1 MMKNIFTRVIS
12 ILLLLSFILAAQSCT
27 PSSSVPT
34 PPHDGTLKPSDL
46 SGTST
51 PGETPD
57 DGVVE
62 LTPPI
67 TPAPLP
73 NGTDEPT
80 KAPAPTA
87 AVTPQPNGTGGP
99 ATTGGK
105 VALTFDD
112 GPSAAATAK
121 ILDLLERY
129 QVKATFFV
137 LGNMAEALP
146 ELLKRQVALGCE
158 IGNHTQGH
166 KYLTKLSV
174 TDMRYQIDTVN
185 NHVEAVTGVRPRL
198 LRPPYGAKKDYVR
211 AEAGMPLMLW
221 NIDTEDWKHRN
232 AQKTIDA
239 VLNFVKDGD
248 VILMHDLYATTAEA
262 CETIIPEL
270 INRGFELVTVS
281 ELFEAKGIALSAG
294 KDYRMAK

>member
-67 TPAPLP
+67 TPAPL
-73 NGTDEPT
+73 
-80 KAPAPTA
+80 
-87 AVTPQPNGTGGP
+87 PNGTGGP

-198 LRPPYGAKKDYVR
+198 LRPPYGAKNDYVR

>member
-1 MMKNIFTRVIS
+1 MKNTFTRVIS
-12 ILLLLSFILAAQSCT
+12 ILLLLSFILAAQSC
-27 PSSSVPT
+27 SQSAAVPA
-34 PPHDGTLKPSDL
+34 PPNDSTLKPAKSAM
-46 SGTST
+46 
-51 PGETPD
+51 PGKTPD
-57 DGVVE
+57 EGIVE
-62 LTPPI
+62 LTPPVTPSPQPKRTEEPTYSPAP
-67 TPAPLP
+67 TPAP
-73 NGTDEPT
+73 
-80 KAPAPTA
+80 
-87 AVTPQPNGTGGP
+87 AVTPSPTVTGGP
-99 ATTGGK
+99 VTTGGK

-129 QVKATFFV
+129 HVKATFFV

-146 ELLKRQVALGCE
+146 EMLKRQVALGCE

-166 KYLTKLSV
+166 KNLTKLSV

-185 NHVEAVTGVRPRL
+185 NYVESVTGVRPRL
-198 LRPPYGAKKDYVR
+198 LRPPYGAKNDYVR
-211 AEAGMPLMLW
+211 AESGMPLMLW

-239 VLNFVKDGD
+239 VLNFVQDGD
-248 VILMHDLYATTAEA
+248 IILMHDLYVTTAEA

-281 ELFEAKGIALSAG
+281 ELFEAKGIPLTAG
-294 KDYRMAK
+294 KDYRKAK